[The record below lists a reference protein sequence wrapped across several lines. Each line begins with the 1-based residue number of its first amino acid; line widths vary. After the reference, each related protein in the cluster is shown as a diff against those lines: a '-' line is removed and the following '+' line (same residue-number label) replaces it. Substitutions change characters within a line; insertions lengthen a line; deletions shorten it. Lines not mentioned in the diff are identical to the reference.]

1 MGQKDISE
9 KVLEDFDDVFAD
21 IVNVLLFDGQQI
33 IYEEELSNAK
43 DKSQYKADDSLIHE
57 QERDV
62 TKYWNKGKI
71 RLALCGFENQM
82 VIDKD
87 MPFRVIGY
95 DGASYRSQLLGEEK
109 ERYPVIT
116 LVLYFGIID
125 VSFNK
130 R

>member
-71 RLALCGFENQM
+71 RLALCGFENQT